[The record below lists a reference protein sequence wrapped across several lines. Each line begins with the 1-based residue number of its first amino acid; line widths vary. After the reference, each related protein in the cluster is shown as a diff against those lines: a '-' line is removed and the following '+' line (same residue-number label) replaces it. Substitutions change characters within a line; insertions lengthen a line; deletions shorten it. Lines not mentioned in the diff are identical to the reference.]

1 MVFELPVLVE
11 PGVQGTYFLGQQ
23 ILGLM
28 ELPEVFF
35 LSLVN
40 DGENKG
46 SELVDSADLGELG
59 PRVACHFGD
68 VQLGELPLQVVRMIQ
83 QLFLLAGKV
92 LSIGSGHSCT
102 VAASC
107 YLP

>member
-59 PRVACHFGD
+59 TRVTLAMYSWESSASGGPGD
-68 VQLGELPLQVVRMIQ
+68 SAALPSRWE
-83 QLFLLAGKV
+83 
-92 LSIGSGHSCT
+92 GSEHCFW
-102 VAASC
+102 
-107 YLP
+107 P